1 MKFNKKYIVS
11 VVVLIGAI
19 VVSILG
25 TYNIKSNADEETL
38 ADVKAEL
45 QQQID
50 SKSKELEEKDK
61 QIEELNSKVSGQEET
76 ITQLNNNIATLSNA
90 VNDTQKAVVN
100 TQQDLTSAKA
110 TQKADKAE
118 VVNHVDEG
126 DSNLQQQ
133 IDTINS
139 NCGENR
145 EIPEPSDVHIEP
157 VKEHK
162 NENGDK

>member
-1 MKFNKKYIVS
+1 MINKKNIIS
-11 VVVLIGAI
+11 TVVLVGAI
-19 VVSILG
+19 AISGVA
-25 TYNIKSNADEETL
+25 TYGVKSNADEETL
-38 ADVKAEL
+38 GQVKQEL

-61 QIEELNSKVSGQEET
+61 QIEELNNKVTGQEET

-90 VNDTQKAVVN
+90 VSDTKQAVTN

-118 VVNHVDEG
+118 VVNHVDEE

-139 NCGENR
+139 NYGENR
-145 EIPEPSDVHIEP
+145 EVPKPSVG
-157 VKEHK
+157 
-162 NENGDK
+162 GDIG

>member
-1 MKFNKKYIVS
+1 MINKKNIIS
-11 VVVLIGAI
+11 TVVLVGAI
-19 VVSILG
+19 AISGVA
-25 TYNIKSNADEETL
+25 TYGVKSNADEETL
-38 ADVKAEL
+38 GQVKQEL

-61 QIEELNSKVSGQEET
+61 QIEELNNKVTGQEET

-90 VNDTQKAVVN
+90 VSDTKQAVTN

-133 IDTINS
+133 INTINS
-139 NCGENR
+139 AFGDEA
-145 EIPEPSDVHIEP
+145 PKLTGDHIEP
-157 VKEHK
+157 AKEK
-162 NENGDK
+162 SEN